1 MSVSSTLFG
10 GFLESFANKEVDL
23 SSDTLNVMLLT
34 SAYVPDDTHR
44 YLSDLTG
51 EVVGTGYTSGGK
63 ALTNVAVTYDSASK
77 TLKLDAEDI
86 SWTQS
91 TVTAHYAVIVDVTP
105 GTAQTNPLISY
116 VDFGADVSDTNGT
129 FEINWNTGGIATLS
143 HAA

>member
-1 MSVSSTLFG
+1 MSVSATLYG
-10 GFLESFANKEVDL
+10 GFFESLANKEIDL
-23 SSDTLNVMLLT
+23 GSDTLNVMLLT
-34 SAYVPDDTHR
+34 SAYVPSDTHR
-44 YLSDLTG
+44 YLSDLSD

-63 ALTNVAVTYDSASK
+63 ALQVVTVTYDSASK
-77 TLKLDAEDI
+77 TLTLDAEDI
-86 SWTQS
+86 SWTSS
-91 TVTAHYAVIVDVTP
+91 TLTARYAVIVDVTP